1 MFLPPP
7 PPQSSLDEG
16 GGQDQE
22 AVKVTEDHKKEMDQL
37 MSHVAKQSSAIVE
50 LKVCGWMGVVGGG
63 V

>member
-7 PPQSSLDEG
+7 PPQSTLD
-16 GGQDQE
+16 GQDQE
-22 AVKVTEDHKKEMDQL
+22 AVKVTEDQKKEMDQL

-50 LKVCGWMGVVGGG
+50 LKVCGGMGVWGGG